1 MMLILVS
8 TWTVLKDSVKKICLI
23 RNVFT
28 ATGDNGK
35 KLGGHTGDEDY
46 LPCKMNLE

>member
-1 MMLILVS
+1 MLILVS
-8 TWTVLKDSVKKICLI
+8 TWAVLKDSVKKICLI